1 MESPSIRDSSHPRQ
15 QIGQAVSRQNHPSV
29 CNPACTDN
37 VSWWKNR
44 SRLNNAAVLISTLR
58 NPYSSAVLLGELRRN
73 SCICFSAAKFLKTF
87 STHDVVAVFDRN
99 RCAPHVIHYFEITI
113 VWRAAY
119 FARPSFDRCHC
130 AGVRNINLTNLSNGF
145 TTMTQ

>member
-15 QIGQAVSRQNHPSV
+15 QIRQAVSRQNHPSV

-73 SCICFSAAKFLKTF
+73 SCICLSGPHFSKHFPHTMSFRYSIGMVALHTSSITLKSQWSGESHTL
-87 STHDVVAVFDRN
+87 
-99 RCAPHVIHYFEITI
+99 HVLRLIGAI
-113 VWRAAY
+113 VLE
-119 FARPSFDRCHC
+119 S
-130 AGVRNINLTNLSNGF
+130 GTSISLTCRMVSPR
-145 TTMTQ
+145 